1 MLIHSRAHENR
12 LTAWVKSNL
21 NLGDNMLVPAV
32 ALEENVSCLEGDVGQ
47 ELGTVLRVLC
57 EVLREDELQVGLE
70 ATSSTICTW
79 DEARR

>member
-1 MLIHSRAHENR
+1 
-12 LTAWVKSNL
+12 
-21 NLGDNMLVPAV
+21 MLVPAV